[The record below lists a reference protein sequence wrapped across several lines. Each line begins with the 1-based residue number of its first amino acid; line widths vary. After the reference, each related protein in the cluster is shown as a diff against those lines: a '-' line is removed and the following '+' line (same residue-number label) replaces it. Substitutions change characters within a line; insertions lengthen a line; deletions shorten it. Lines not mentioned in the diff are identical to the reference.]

1 MAHQL
6 SRREAEEL
14 RPSLDRAIYRTIG
27 KSDSSLLSTV
37 SYCLTSGP
45 ARIATT
51 ILLAN
56 PAVKQQCLAWRV
68 RQPLKLLALEVS
80 HLRPLG
86 RQCICNTT
94 GVAGDPSA
102 RLTAVTASKTR
113 SRREALARSLVLE
126 LHTPRPDAL
135 ALFHSQAG
143 AAPSGQGLKQSFP
156 KYERRKIIDKIS
168 SHIDSK
174 KASKL
179 ADKILALAQ
188 ELVSSSKST
197 KRKHE
202 SEEKRDSKRSKH
214 EEKEEK
220 KPEEKEK
227 NGNGVE
233 PVEITPL
240 ALPVGE
246 TIGSKITGLSAD
258 RIKVMMANAQKEIE
272 ERKRALTAM
281 KGGAGAAGRGRGRGG
296 GGGGRAGVSGAAA
309 AAQQIKAALPA
320 RALAPPS
327 VIKPVLYSKPA
338 VSAGVT
344 AEELEKQ
351 RKIAELQARIQKKLA
366 GGAIPAGPTGPAPL
380 ILDREGRTVDTSG
393 RRVQLTHVAPTLK
406 RSPPGAT
413 GPAPLILDREGRTVD
428 TSGRRVQLTHVA
440 PTLKGTAPLACSG
453 ARRGP
458 TGPAPLILDREG
470 RTVDTSGRRVQLTH
484 VAPTLKRSPPGA
496 TGPAPLI
503 LDREGRTV
511 DTSGR
516 RVQLTHVAPTLKRSP
531 PGATGPAPL
540 ILDREGR
547 TVDTSGRRVQLTHVA
562 PTLKRSPPG
571 GHGPGAA
578 HPGPRGPHRGHQ
590 RAPRAADPRG
600 AHAQGTA
607 PLACSG
613 ARRGATGPAPLILDR
628 EGRTVDT
635 SGRRVQLTHVAP
647 TLKRSPPG
655 ATGPA
660 PLILDREG
668 RTVDTSGRRVQL
680 THVAPT
686 LKLTHVAPTLK
697 VPPLVC
703 SGARRGAT
711 GPAPL
716 ILDREGRTVDTS
728 GRRVQLT
735 HVAPTLK
742 ANIRAKRREEFRA
755 QLSGAATSEPAAD
768 ASWVDP
774 RVALKA
780 PARARRALR
789 FHEPGKFRQQA
800 ERLRMKA
807 QLEKLQNEISQI
819 ARKTGISSATKLALL
834 ASDKAEGDRVP
845 DIEWVYDS
853 WRGCGL
859 RSRAQVQS
867 YARDAQSAL
876 LILLIVQQTSTRSAQ
891 ASASVDPRSL
901 SWFVPKSQR

>member
-37 SYCLTSGP
+37 SYCLTSG
-45 ARIATT
+45 
-51 ILLAN
+51 
-56 PAVKQQCLAWRV
+56 
-68 RQPLKLLALEVS
+68 
-80 HLRPLG
+80 
-86 RQCICNTT
+86 
-94 GVAGDPSA
+94 
-102 RLTAVTASKTR
+102 
-113 SRREALARSLVLE
+113 
-126 LHTPRPDAL
+126 
-135 ALFHSQAG
+135 
-143 AAPSGQGLKQSFP
+143 
-156 KYERRKIIDKIS
+156 YERRKIIDKIS

-281 KGGAGAAGRGRGRGG
+281 KGG
-296 GGGGRAGVSGAAA
+296 GVSGAAA

-562 PTLKRSPPG
+562 PTLK
-571 GHGPGAA
+571 
-578 HPGPRGPHRGHQ
+578 
-590 RAPRAADPRG
+590 
-600 AHAQGTA
+600 
-607 PLACSG
+607 
-613 ARRGATGPAPLILDR
+613 
-628 EGRTVDT
+628 
-635 SGRRVQLTHVAP
+635 
-647 TLKRSPPG
+647 
-655 ATGPA
+655 
-660 PLILDREG
+660 
-668 RTVDTSGRRVQL
+668 
-680 THVAPT
+680 
-686 LKLTHVAPTLK
+686 
-697 VPPLVC
+697 VPPPY
-703 SGARRGAT
+703 GARRGAT

-845 DIEWVYDS
+845 DIEWKLTYKD
-853 WRGCGL
+853 
-859 RSRAQVQS
+859 
-867 YARDAQSAL
+867 L
-876 LILLIVQQTSTRSAQ
+876 LDIR
-891 ASASVDPRSL
+891 
-901 SWFVPKSQR
+901 